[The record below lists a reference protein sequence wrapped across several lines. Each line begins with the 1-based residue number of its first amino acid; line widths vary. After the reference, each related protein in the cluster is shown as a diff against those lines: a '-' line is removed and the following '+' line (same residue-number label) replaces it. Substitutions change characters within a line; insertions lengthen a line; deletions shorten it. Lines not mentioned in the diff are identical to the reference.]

1 MFNASQIEHLIDRD
15 VRGDVKVKQQLLH
28 PEAVVYIFRHGHA
41 EQVEDG
47 IEDDFGRVLSEKG
60 IAQAKQLGKIM
71 STLGVVFDH
80 VICSAAPR
88 AQQTAKKA
96 VEQFI
101 LLKGNWY
108 DGKGRELYCPAS
120 DADFAATFALSAKM
134 EQLFNEK
141 TIASEI
147 SYREFK
153 WLDMTGVLIRFMDE
167 TRQVFGSIPGI
178 SEARRIAIFNHAVMG
193 NAVAQ
198 ALFPQHVTAL
208 DTIELA
214 PCDCVRLTATTCQ
227 HIPLMT

>member
-1 MFNASQIEHLIDRD
+1 MTE
-15 VRGDVKVKQQLLH
+15 KVKQQLLH
-28 PEAVVYIFRHGHA
+28 PDTVVYVFRHGHA
-41 EQVEDG
+41 VQAENGVEG
-47 IEDDFGRVLSEKG
+47 DFGRVLSEKG
-60 IAQAKQLGKIM
+60 VAQAKQLGKIM
-71 STLGVVFDH
+71 STLGVVFDQ

-96 VEQFI
+96 VEQFT

-108 DGKGRELYCPAS
+108 NGKGRELYCPAS
-120 DADFAATFALSAKM
+120 DEDFAATFALAAEM
-134 EQLFNEK
+134 EQLCEEK
-141 TIASEI
+141 TIPSAV

-167 TRQVFGSIPGI
+167 TRQVFGSISGI
-178 SEARRIAIFNHAVMG
+178 SEARRIVIFNHAVMG

-198 ALFPQHVTAL
+198 ALFPQHVTVL

-214 PCDCVRLTATTCQ
+214 PCDCIRLTATTCQ